1 MERMLIGL
9 DIDGT
14 IVHEDDTLTDRVA
27 DAVRAVVDAGHVV
40 VLATGRSQRT
50 TESTA
55 VRLGIE
61 PSHLVSANGALVLER
76 RGERYEP
83 IHVETF
89 DPSAA
94 LRTIAKGLPTGSFMV
109 EDATGH
115 RRYTNGMIDWN
126 LDDAEHVDFEGLF
139 AQPAMRVVVMSPD
152 HDVDEFLEI
161 VESMGLHKVSYAI
174 GYSSWLDIAPEGV
187 NKATGLT
194 IVADRLGIPRE
205 RILVVGD
212 GRNDM
217 EMFEWAV
224 AGGGRAVAMGQ
235 APAEVHAAAGE
246 VTADVHEDGLAM
258 VLEELLVSA

>member
-14 IVHEDDTLTDRVA
+14 IVHEDDSMSQRVA

-61 PSHLVSANGALVLER
+61 PTHLISANGALVLER

-94 LRTIAKGLPTGSFMV
+94 LRTIAQGLPTGSFMV

-126 LDDAEHVDFEGLF
+126 LDEAEEVEFEGLF

-174 GYSSWLDIAPEGV
+174 GYSSWLDIAPDGV
-187 NKATGLT
+187 NKATGLEL
-194 IVADRLGIPRE
+194 VAGLLEIPRE

-212 GRNDM
+212 GRNDI
-217 EMFEWAV
+217 EMFAWAIE
-224 AGGGRAVAMGQ
+224 GGGRAVAMGQ
-235 APAEVHAAAGE
+235 APDEVQAAASE
-246 VTADVHEDGLAM
+246 VTGHVHDDGLAD
-258 VLEELLVSA
+258 VLEGLLVSA